1 MDPSLPEPLFVH
13 QLGQRARRRRRHL
26 EEGEEQPP
34 QPEQPQPDIT
44 AKGQEILPLFP
55 GYGTH
60 YAYVY
65 VGTPPQR
72 QSVII
77 DTGMYIHILYHHYHT
92 FIIWIYLD
100 LSVYLLIYLTIYL
113 SIFIYQHT
121 STFLPTYLIH
131 AIQVAITLPFPVRA
145 ALNADSTPTPTG
157 T

>member
-77 DTGMYIHILYHHYHT
+77 DTGMYIHIPYHHYHI
-92 FIIWIYLD
+92 FLIEFCLD
-100 LSVYLLIYLTIYL
+100 LSIYLRICLSIHPSIYLPTFLLIC
-113 SIFIYQHT
+113 
-121 STFLPTYLIH
+121 LIH
-131 AIQVAITLPFPVRA
+131 AIQVAITLLSPVRA